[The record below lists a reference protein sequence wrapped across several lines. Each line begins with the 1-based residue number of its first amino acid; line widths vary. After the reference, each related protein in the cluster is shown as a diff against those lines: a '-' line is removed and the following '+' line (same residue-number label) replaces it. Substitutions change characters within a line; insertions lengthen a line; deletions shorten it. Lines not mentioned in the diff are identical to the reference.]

1 MKVLMK
7 KLQKQNKETK
17 KPKTSKK
24 EQKISKKNSKSSKI
38 ELETSKK
45 ELDIS
50 PKKLSNINFWTLIFS
65 LLVLVYIVAIWCP
78 YTFSVAPENEANL
91 ERASAWAH
99 ILCVLIFLP
108 TVLYVR
114 FIIKHFKEINKFRFI
129 LYPLMFI
136 TCFIILHAGLF
147 SISPVCLWYWII
159 TVPAWIIWFIAIIIE
174 AIIKDLI
181 DLIGRKK
188 ENNENDTIEKDT
200 KS

>member
-1 MKVLMK
+1 MKVIMK

-17 KPKTSKK
+17 ITRTSKKSLETSKK
-24 EQKISKKNSKSSKI
+24 ELKSSKKNSKSSKI

-45 ELDIS
+45 GLETSKKESETS

-78 YTFSVAPENEANL
+78 YTFSVAPENEATL

-99 ILCVLIFLP
+99 ILCELIFLP

-147 SISPVCLWYWII
+147 TISPVLLWYLIM
-159 TVPAWIIWFIAIIIE
+159 TVPA
-174 AIIKDLI
+174 
-181 DLIGRKK
+181 
-188 ENNENDTIEKDT
+188 
-200 KS
+200 

>member
-1 MKVLMK
+1 MKT
-7 KLQKQNKETK
+7 LQKQNKEK
-17 KPKTSKK
+17 K
-24 EQKISKKNSKSSKI
+24 
-38 ELETSKK
+38 LETSKK
-45 ELDIS
+45 ESETS
-50 PKKLSNINFWTLIFS
+50 PKKLSNVKFWTLIFS

-78 YTFSVAPENEANL
+78 YTFSVAPENEATL

-99 ILCVLIFLP
+99 ILCELIFLP

-114 FIIKHFKEINKFRFI
+114 FIIKHFKEIKKFRFI

-188 ENNENDTIEKDT
+188 ENNENDTIENDT